1 MLRHIAI
8 QLSSE
13 VTLSRNGKGT
23 ICSQFTGRD
32 NTPCADTGSG
42 CPKDIIDW

>member
-1 MLRHIAI
+1 MKRYISILAS
-8 QLSSE
+8 QE

-23 ICSQFTGRD
+23 ICSFAGRD
-32 NTPCADTGSG
+32 NTTPFADTGSG